1 MILRHFTHRRHLKA
15 IVARGGLS
23 VKDTA
28 EPYLQFEFNPPS
40 DHLKETFHSLHQSS
54 SEPWDETD
62 TVALDFD
69 FVKIQAADIDVL
81 EQVEPFP
88 GKIDF
93 DSANGPVRFVK
104 NFLSLGYLTEESR
117 EQLSEYY

>member
-15 IVARGGLS
+15 IVTRGGLS

-28 EPYLQFEFNPPS
+28 EPYLQFEFNPSS
-40 DHLKETFHSLHQSS
+40 DYLKETFHLLHQSAS
-54 SEPWDETD
+54 QPWDETD
-62 TVALDFD
+62 TVTLDFD

-88 GKIDF
+88 GKMDS

>member
-15 IVARGGLS
+15 IVTRGGLS

-28 EPYLQFEFNPPS
+28 EPYLQFEFNPSS
-40 DHLKETFHSLHQSS
+40 DHLKETFHRLQHVADI
-54 SEPWDETD
+54 PWDETD
-62 TVALDFD
+62 TITLDFD
-69 FVKIQAADIDVL
+69 FVKMQAADIDVL
-81 EQVEPFP
+81 EQVEPFQ
-88 GKIDF
+88 GKIASV
-93 DSANGPVRFVK
+93 SANGPVRFVK